1 MRNILLTQAET
12 PTSHAPAAGATES
25 ISSSG
30 ASVTEFTPAPDD
42 TPFRTVMLRVAR
54 VMKFISR
61 VALWISVIGLVFM
74 TTIIFVQVIFR
85 YILNSSIMWSEP
97 ASVMTMG
104 WFIFLGA
111 AVGIR
116 EGYHLSFDVL
126 LYFLN
131 DRVKVYFF
139 SLSDC
144 VVVFFGGCMMWFG
157 YALAAKA
164 SGYMLPTLGISGA
177 FDFLPIV
184 GGGAL
189 LAIFAIERLARR
201 AAGLPTARFGETELE
216 D

>member
-1 MRNILLTQAET
+1 MRDIM
-12 PTSHAPAAGATES
+12 
-25 ISSSG
+25 
-30 ASVTEFTPAPDD
+30 VK
-42 TPFRTVMLRVAR
+42 VAR
-54 VMKFISR
+54 IMKMLSR
-61 VALWISVIGLVFM
+61 VALWISVGGLFFM
-74 TTIIFVQVIFR
+74 TAAIAAQVFFR
-85 YILNSSIMWSEP
+85 YVLNDSLVWSEP
-97 ASVMTMG
+97 AAVMTMG

-131 DRVKVYFF
+131 DRYKPVLYTI
-139 SLSDC
+139 SDA

-157 YALAAKA
+157 WSLAAKTA
-164 SGYMLPTLGISGA
+164 GNKLPSLGISGA
-177 FDFLPIV
+177 FDFIPLI

-189 LAIFAIERLARR
+189 LAVFAIERIARR